1 MKLLPYIFAITAL
14 TMAGCKPEAHQ
25 DAAADSNA
33 STYEVQGILREV
45 SPDHRT
51 ATIQHQKIPGYM
63 PAMTMPFN
71 VKVPQEL
78 DGIEIGADITF
89 KLVVQTNE
97 HWIQDIRFLALRIEN
112 MTNQAFASR
121 AKVTELK
128 PGDPLPDGEMLAENG
143 KTIRFSD
150 FRGKALA
157 FTFFFSRCPL
167 PEYCPR
173 MASNF
178 LKAREAL
185 LSNANAPANWQL
197 LSVSFDPG
205 FDNPDVLAAYGNFAR
220 GTNAD
225 RWLFA
230 AMPTNVLVSIAPKLD
245 LMVVPEGGSIT
256 HNLRTVVLDP
266 QGRIF
271 RQFDNNTWTPEQL
284 TDAIIEAARVTQQL
298 RPSRPRANFQ
308 LFPPCEAPGGLFN
321 VAFQHDQKLLQLLA
335 PFRRRLGVLNAVPHV
350 GMNQRF
356 RQRLDGLARG
366 DQLHENFRTVAI
378 LFQHPLDGVQLA
390 DDAAHPELLGI
401 ALTAG
406 MGVRFHAAHKVSPGW
421 RKFNSCPV

>member
-1 MKLLPYIFAITAL
+1 MKHTKRFCVLLLLVIV
-14 TMAGCKPEAHQ
+14 GCKPNSQ
-25 DAAADSNA
+25 PNAAEDPAVK
-33 STYEVQGILREV
+33 TFEVQGILRGI

-51 ATIQHQKIPGYM
+51 ATIQHKTIPGYM

-97 HWIQDIRFLALRIEN
+97 HWIQDIHFLALRIEN
-112 MTNQAFASR
+112 MTNNAFVPR
-121 AKVTELK
+121 VNVTELK
-128 PGDPLPDGEMLAENG
+128 PGDPLPDGEMMAENS
-143 KTIRFSD
+143 KAIRFSD

-167 PEYCPR
+167 PDFCPR

-178 LKAREAL
+178 LKTREAL
-185 LSNANAPANWQL
+185 LSTPNAPTNWQF

-245 LMVVPEGGSIT
+245 LMVVSEGGSIT

-266 QGRIF
+266 QGRIY
-271 RQFDNNTWTPEQL
+271 RQLDGNQWTPQ
-284 TDAIIEAARVTQQL
+284 
-298 RPSRPRANFQ
+298 
-308 LFPPCEAPGGLFN
+308 
-321 VAFQHDQKLLQLLA
+321 
-335 PFRRRLGVLNAVPHV
+335 
-350 GMNQRF
+350 
-356 RQRLDGLARG
+356 
-366 DQLHENFRTVAI
+366 
-378 LFQHPLDGVQLA
+378 QLA
-390 DDAAHPELLGI
+390 DAMLAA
-401 ALTAG
+401 ARSTAQ
-406 MGVRFHAAHKVSPGW
+406 P
-421 RKFNSCPV
+421 

>member
-1 MKLLPYIFAITAL
+1 MKLLPYIFVITAL
-14 TMAGCKPEAHQ
+14 TFAGCKPDSQ
-25 DAAADSNA
+25 PNAAEDS
-33 STYEVQGILREV
+33 TVKTFEVQGILREV

-89 KLVVQTNE
+89 NLVVRTNE

-112 MTNQAFASR
+112 IPNNRFVSQAYVPR
-121 AKVTELK
+121 LK
-128 PGDPLPDGEMLAENG
+128 EGEVFPDGELVAENG
-143 KTIRFSD
+143 EPIRFSD

-178 LKAREAL
+178 LKTREAL
-185 LSNANAPANWQL
+185 SADASAPTNWQF

-205 FDNPDVLAAYGNFAR
+205 FDNPDVLTAYGNYAR
-220 GTNAD
+220 GGTNAD

-230 AMPTNVLVSIAPKLD
+230 AMPTNVLANIAPKLG
-245 LMVVPEGGSIT
+245 LVVLPEDGGIT

-266 QGRIF
+266 LGRVF
-271 RQFDNNTWTPEQL
+271 WQFDGNNWTPEQL
-284 TDAIIEAARVTQQL
+284 TDVITKAARFTQVDLPTNHVTNL
-298 RPSRPRANFQ
+298 N
-308 LFPPCEAPGGLFN
+308 GLY
-321 VAFQHDQKLLQLLA
+321 
-335 PFRRRLGVLNAVPHV
+335 
-350 GMNQRF
+350 
-356 RQRLDGLARG
+356 
-366 DQLHENFRTVAI
+366 
-378 LFQHPLDGVQLA
+378 
-390 DDAAHPELLGI
+390 
-401 ALTAG
+401 
-406 MGVRFHAAHKVSPGW
+406 
-421 RKFNSCPV
+421 